1 MRYLKLFI
9 ILSLTAFLFSC
20 GGGTTTSKSKN
31 TSIEIKLELPNNS
44 KKKTKTNPRFTVG
57 NTSISQV
64 LIGYG
69 PTGETQTT
77 IDVTTE
83 AENQSSVTI
92 PDLEAGKEYSFTVSA
107 FSGTETL
114 VCQGGDTLTIVPNT
128 VSDLTLTC
136 SFEDKYAIENFVFS
150 IESKVINDTLS
161 ESAMEDYVA
170 DESDFGIFNGM
181 DRNTFITD
189 FVTKRA
195 EMKSNGL
202 SLISVQMLNPRMK
215 LPRAKMKT
223 SSKTSEDTATAQVK
237 YIYSDG
243 SYKFEEMWAAKINDE
258 WKLTGN
264 GHHYDLAIE
273 NQAAQLF
280 STSGQTTPVKVAGI
294 SVGAGSISSENI
306 TSFNMTGNG
315 INSSAYVMSEG
326 LNFFYAKLAS
336 PSTSYFFHEINENMT
351 MYTGAPAVKDGNP
364 FTFAITDSNSGSK
377 TETLYIRGDGI
388 TSSYMSGNVFPT
400 AAVAAGNTC
409 TKNIT
414 VTLPTAYTPSWA
426 EIQFFTVSN
435 QNTSHIIKGRV
446 PLTMSTVS
454 VDLGDIIPAT
464 QTYGEMKLTTYD
476 PSGRAFATF
485 YSFDNLGLVT
495 GTACTSGGGDG
506 GDDGDDDVIVDGY
519 YKIYDIFD
527 EIQENLFS
535 TAFKDFK
542 KNADN
547 SFSALLAT
555 DLLSP
560 GYNDFNGYYEPLL
573 ANFDADGKVLNA
585 YSIEHVNPD
594 SANTVSR
601 VKLLTASDGT
611 QYIVAGNYDIDGRF
625 VTLMK
630 ISSSGD
636 SISWIK
642 KYQSADTDYNQFHKF
657 IDAALV
663 SDSSGDADSTNDI
676 VLLIKGKNNSNS
688 YNANTMLLKVSSSD
702 GSIMNSNLI
711 DVTNTEGGV
720 LPFKLAVVKPY
731 DTVVVLAYTYAMDTQ
746 NHTTLSLIALDSSL
760 AYQSSKEIYEGYE
773 NIVNVIADN
782 GADDSLM
789 DLVDMSVGIN
799 GKIYLSLV
807 PEDYSNAYAAEIS
820 TDFNTGSFNINSVS
834 MIALEDT
841 DSSYTEYKAKI
852 AVTKAPS
859 ETENLIYYY
868 ILTSGVMSGDTQI
881 MINDHSIAQLSESAF
896 VTSGEGLNWVYTLP
910 GGIFFDTHLYAGAAS
925 SVFIVNTGMVMSMN
939 VDGEVSDADLENA
952 DDRLSFETTSVSLP
966 SQIITYNTSA
976 ITDMNATVL
985 GSSLYNMVERP
996 LLGASIFGSN

>member
-1 MRYLKLFI
+1 MQYFKLFI
-9 ILSLTAFLFSC
+9 ILSLTAFLSAC
-20 GGGTTTSKSKN
+20 GGGTTASKSKN
-31 TSIEIKLELPNNS
+31 TSIEIKLELPDNS
-44 KKKTKTNPRFTVG
+44 KKRTKTNPRFTVG

-69 PTGETQTT
+69 PTGDEQTT
-77 IDVTTE
+77 MDVTTA

-107 FSGTETL
+107 FSGTDTL
-114 VCQGGDTLTIVPNT
+114 VCQGGDSLTIVPNT

-150 IESKVINDTLS
+150 VEAKGVDGTLS
-161 ESAMEDYVA
+161 ESDMDDYVA
-170 DESDFGIFNGM
+170 DESDFGVYNGM
-181 DRNTFITD
+181 DRSTFITD

-202 SLISVQMLNPRMK
+202 NLISVQMLNPRMK
-215 LPRAKMKT
+215 LPKSKMKT
-223 SSKTSEDTATAQVK
+223 SSKTSEDTATAKVK

-243 SYKFEEMWAAKINDE
+243 SYKFEELWAAKIDDE
-258 WKLTGN
+258 WKLIGN
-264 GHHYDLAIE
+264 GHNYDLAIE

-294 SVGAGSISSENI
+294 SVGAGTVSADKIA
-306 TSFNMTGNG
+306 SFTMSGNG
-315 INSSAYVMSEG
+315 INSAGY
-326 LNFFYAKLAS
+326 LIIPDPNFIYAKLTSSAS
-336 PSTSYFFHEINENMT
+336 SYFFNEINENMT
-351 MYTGAPAVKDGNP
+351 MYANAAAVNDGDP
-364 FTFAITDSNSGSK
+364 YSFAITTKESGSVA
-377 TETLYIRGDGI
+377 ETLYVQGDGI

-400 AAVAAGNTC
+400 AAMASSSSC
-409 TKNIT
+409 TKSIT

-426 EIQFFTVSN
+426 EIQFFTVSD
-435 QNTSHIIKGRV
+435 QGTKRTVKGRV
-446 PLTMSTVS
+446 PLTTSVIS

-464 QTYGEMKLTTYD
+464 QNYGEMKITAYD
-476 PSGRAFATF
+476 SAGRAFSTF
-485 YSFDNLGLVT
+485 YSFDNLGLAT
-495 GTACTSGGGDG
+495 GTACVSGG
-506 GDDGDDDVIVDGY
+506 GDDGDDDDNVIVNGY

-527 EIQENLFS
+527 EIQSQLFS

-547 SFSALLAT
+547 SFSALLST
-555 DLLSP
+555 NLLSP
-560 GYNDFNGYYEPLL
+560 GYNDFNGYFEPLM
-573 ANFDADGKVLNA
+573 ANFDADGDVLSA

-611 QYIVAGNYDIDGRF
+611 QYIVARNYEGGDYF

-663 SDSSGDADSTNDI
+663 SDSVNDTDTSDDI

-702 GSIMNSNLI
+702 GNIMSSNLI
-711 DVTNTEGGV
+711 EATNTDGGV
-720 LPFKLAVVKPY
+720 LPIKLAVVKPY
-731 DTVVVLAYTYAMDTQ
+731 DTVVVLAYTYAPDTQ
-746 NHTTLSLIALDSSL
+746 NHSTLSLIALDSSL

-773 NIVNVIADN
+773 NMIDVVADN
-782 GADDSLM
+782 GVDDTLM
-789 DLVDMSVGIN
+789 NFVDMAVGIN

-820 TDFNTGSFNINSVS
+820 TDFNTGSYNINSVS
-834 MIALEDT
+834 LIALEDT
-841 DSSYTEYKAKI
+841 DSSYTEYQAKI
-852 AVTKAPS
+852 AVTKTPS

-868 ILTSGVMSGDTQI
+868 TLASGVMSGDMQMILNTQ
-881 MINDHSIAQLSESAF
+881 SIAQLSESAF

-910 GGIFFDTHLYAGAAS
+910 DGIFFDTHLYAGAAS

-952 DDRLSFETTSVSLP
+952 DDRLSFETMSVSLP
-966 SQIITYNTSA
+966 SQVITYNTSA